1 MTPAIWTSMRLVPLS
16 DCIRGL
22 VADGWRTFE
31 LSTEHL
37 KEIDDAAEPG
47 AKTDEIHR
55 RLEELGATI
64 PQAHAMLRADVA
76 GADEDRRAE
85 DLATLRRH
93 LEYCAALGVRN
104 VVMHPGIGGGH
115 TTERERRHIIALNV
129 ANIRPLADQAGEASM
144 RIALENMEWMA
155 AKDGGGRRRFGYSAR
170 ELVELAN
177 AIDHPAVGI
186 AIDTSHANLQ
196 RYEPLSVAETIRVF
210 GPLICATH
218 ISDNDGTRDGHRIPG
233 HGNID
238 WLAVMSAFRDI
249 GYDGLFNLEIPG
261 DKHTVPELLSLKSQ
275 HARRVAEWLVS
286 LA

>member
-16 DCIRGL
+16 DCLRAL
-22 VADGWRTFE
+22 VADGWKSFE
-31 LSTEHL
+31 VSTEHL
-37 KEIDDAAEPG
+37 KEIDDAAGP
-47 AKTDEIHR
+47 ATKIDQTNR
-55 RLEELGATI
+55 LLEELGATM

-76 GADEDRRAE
+76 SPDEDRRAG

-93 LEYCAALGVRN
+93 LEYCKALGVRN
-104 VVMHPGIGGGH
+104 VVMHPGIGGGY
-115 TTERERRHIIALNV
+115 TAERQRRQIIALNV
-129 ANIRPLADQAGEASM
+129 ANIRPLADQAGEAGM

-155 AKDGGGRRRFGYSAR
+155 AESGGGARRFGYSAQ
-170 ELVELAN
+170 ELVELVA

-186 AIDTSHANLQ
+186 AIDTSHANIQ
-196 RYEPLSVAETIRVF
+196 RYEPLGVAETIRVF
-210 GPLICATH
+210 GRLICATH

-261 DKHTVPELLSLKSQ
+261 DKHSVPELLSLKSQ